1 MQTTNRNAVQLE
13 LDHGCLGE
21 GGRIMYLYFV
31 VVYLQCIAVYLY
43 YRCDTG
49 SPTSLAFG
57 WLWISSGFLVV
68 QSPDVGLSF
77 PRIHTAFPS
86 DFRREIQIHS

>member
-1 MQTTNRNAVQLE
+1 MDARARVGAFICIC
-13 LDHGCLGE
+13 GCV
-21 GGRIMYLYFV
+21 F
-31 VVYLQCIAVYLY
+31 AVYLY
-43 YRCDTG
+43 YPCDTG